1 MSLNLNSKPG
11 SDLEGSARESAE
23 LKFERVPQ
31 VKIHA
36 MPAMSDNELYFR
48 LNVPDGLET
57 NGTWPQKID
66 YSAQDEAAHGQ
77 TSIKQKPDYSGWR
90 MNWTDSD

>member
-11 SDLEGSARESAE
+11 SDLEGSARESAD
-23 LKFERVPQ
+23 LQIAERVPQ
-31 VKIHA
+31 PRRLE
-36 MPAMSDNELYFR
+36 MPAMSDNELYLR

-66 YSAQDEAAHGQ
+66 ESAHDQS
-77 TSIKQKPDYSGWR
+77 SIKQEGGR
-90 MNWTDSD
+90 